1 MKYYIKLMR
10 PFHWVKNLLIFVPLF
25 FNGRI
30 LSISK
35 VWLLI
40 VAFLAFSFIA
50 SSVYILNDVKDADK
64 DRLHPKKRFRPIASG
79 KVSKKQAV
87 IFWIFLFTIS
97 ILLMGLI
104 GNIVGSYLVSFIL
117 PLIYLLMNLLYS
129 NGLKNIPLVDVSI
142 IAAGFVI
149 RLYYGALVCGV
160 TVSDVLLLTVIS
172 ASFFLGFGKRR
183 NELKKGTSTRKV
195 LQAYNIYF
203 LDKIM
208 YVFIS
213 LTLVFYSFWTILK
226 GRNLVYTVPLA
237 MLIVADYCLIIESDS
252 SDGDPAEVL
261 KNSKSLMC
269 LLGVFI
275 LSMFVGLYF

>member
-25 FNGRI
+25 FDGRI

-160 TVSDVLLLTVIS
+160 TVSDALLLTVIS

>member
-40 VAFLAFSFIA
+40 VAFLAFRFIA

-160 TVSDVLLLTVIS
+160 TVSDALLLTVIS

>member
-117 PLIYLLMNLLYS
+117 LLIYLLMNLLYS

>member
-160 TVSDVLLLTVIS
+160 TVSDALLLTVIS

-208 YVFIS
+208 YVFIG
-213 LTLVFYSFWTILK
+213 LTLVFYSLCTISK
-226 GRNLVYTVPLA
+226 GEDLVYTVPFA

-261 KNSKSLMC
+261 KHSKTLLSLLVLFAVVLFIC
-269 LLGVFI
+269 LYI
-275 LSMFVGLYF
+275 

>member
-160 TVSDVLLLTVIS
+160 TVSDALLLTVIS

>member
-25 FNGRI
+25 FDGRI

-142 IAAGFVI
+142 IAAWFVI

-160 TVSDVLLLTVIS
+160 TVSDALLLTVIS

>member
-1 MKYYIKLMR
+1 MR

>member
-183 NELKKGTSTRKV
+183 NELKKV
-195 LQAYNIYF
+195 LVLVKFCRRIIFIF
-203 LDKIM
+203 LIKLCM
-208 YVFIS
+208 F
-213 LTLVFYSFWTILK
+213 L
-226 GRNLVYTVPLA
+226 LA
-237 MLIVADYCLIIESDS
+237 
-252 SDGDPAEVL
+252 
-261 KNSKSLMC
+261 
-269 LLGVFI
+269 
-275 LSMFVGLYF
+275 